1 MDTNQFPTTLK
12 LMCRNFYIG
21 PIFHTTPYWHTFLG
35 HHFPLIANGPRKKRQ
50 SLVLSIT
57 ANLFDVTRPVV
68 DIVFLYVA
76 SCVLFWCCECFCHC
90 HVPFHFV
97 VVIVPR
103 FSAWPCVWLFT
114 RPPKLT
120 AFFFFPF
127 LLLFSLSRTSSF
139 LMPSIGWGQD
149 HPQLSHAVAFVARSV
164 LVSIVEDFIFGDLL
178 EGGHWIWL

>member
-103 FSAWPCVWLFT
+103 FSAWPCDFSHVLPNWP
-114 RPPKLT
+114 R
-120 AFFFFPF
+120 FF
-127 LLLFSLSRTSSF
+127 SF
-139 LMPSIGWGQD
+139 LFCFSSLFPGHQAFWCHRLGGVRTTHSWATLW
-149 HPQLSHAVAFVARSV
+149 LSWREVY
-164 LVSIVEDFIFGDLL
+164 
-178 EGGHWIWL
+178 